1 MAEKGRKPAAAAW
14 GSAARHQGR
23 GGTSRANLAVRTG
36 AWKGELV
43 GGGDGW
49 WVKGRGRARRRPS
62 PPPPSTHR
70 LFLPTTPPDHRERQ
84 RDRAPDGR
92 DGHNGARGQ
101 GLGGAVRG
109 GDGVGDT
116 ERGPERHRRHARR
129 EQHVAHPVHAAHL
142 PVIRTG
148 DSPRDGRGRGVQADE
163 RGLDHAARDGR
174 ERAGGGQGEDG
185 RRDGDELGAGADE
198 GAKQVF
204 GWGRTGVDARS
215 VPPSRH
221 SPTLPL
227 HAPGG
232 NRNTSPCTYFQP
244 HSSSSSPAADA

>member
-1 MAEKGRKPAAAAW
+1 MVGEGPRAGAPATLPA
-14 GSAARHQGR
+14 SPV
-23 GGTSRANLAVRTG
+23 L
-36 AWKGELV
+36 
-43 GGGDGW
+43 
-49 WVKGRGRARRRPS
+49 S
-62 PPPPSTHR
+62 PPV
-70 LFLPTTPPDHRERQ
+70 LADNPPDHRERQ

-163 RGLDHAARDGR
+163 RGLDHAARYGR

-185 RRDGDELGAGADE
+185 RRDGDELGAGADQ

-215 VPPSRH
+215 VTPSRH